1 MYRLPLSLQIV
12 QNFYTSQSL
21 GGPQTPRASSPP
33 NDATGS
39 DCIAFSYFRAASAP
53 KISGQVG
60 ALQINFIAAI
70 PLPGRWE
77 P

>member
-1 MYRLPLSLQIV
+1 VP
-12 QNFYTSQSL
+12 
-21 GGPQTPRASSPP
+21 SPP
-33 NDATGS
+33 LNDATGS

-70 PLPGRWE
+70 PLPGR
-77 P
+77 